1 MKINR
6 KLVLLRARLEKLT
19 YKQMLLLMIGLSVI
33 TGLIVGGFILLTDMF
48 IDLQLEKYEEF
59 NYDFFVSIQNTITII
74 ATVSVLFPI
83 IETFIFQHLIF
94 HFLKV
99 VIGDGIPVKYIIIS
113 SLLFGLAHGL
123 VWTTGT
129 FLGILTFIDKIL
141 GGIIYAV
148 SYYIF
153 YRN

>member
-59 NYDFFVSIQNTITII
+59 NFDFFVSIQNTITII
-74 ATVSVLFPI
+74 ATVSVLFPL

-99 VIGDGIPVKYIIIS
+99 VI
-113 SLLFGLAHGL
+113 
-123 VWTTGT
+123 
-129 FLGILTFIDKIL
+129 
-141 GGIIYAV
+141 
-148 SYYIF
+148 
-153 YRN
+153 